1 MDEPSDITAPPEPQP
16 MPAPPSDVSDVVNG
30 GAKGG
35 SHSKGQGEEAIELEP
50 FRSTNNAGY
59 RGVKWIS
66 SRRNYQATIRV
77 NGHSRHLGSFDTA
90 EEAARA
96 HVRAYLR
103 KHEVEPK
110 AEAKETEEQ
119 EDSGKC
125 AVVRTGKRRRN
136 APDYKNLVDHASH
149 PKPGPAP
156 PLDVPIASSEVE
168 DADDEEDDD
177 DDEEDVALS
186 SLRPAKRDRKTTPTR
201 SSGSESQGGEWD

>member
-1 MDEPSDITAPPEPQP
+1 MHWKASSRKYQTGI
-16 MPAPPSDVSDVVNG
+16 SVNG
-30 GAKGG
+30 G
-35 SHSKGQGEEAIELEP
+35 
-50 FRSTNNAGY
+50 T
-59 RGVKWIS
+59 
-66 SRRNYQATIRV
+66 
-77 NGHSRHLGSFDTA
+77 RHLGYFDTA

-96 HVRAYLR
+96 YARAYIR

-110 AEAKETEEQ
+110 AEAKAKETEEQ

-125 AVVRTGKRRRN
+125 AVVKTGKRRRN

-168 DADDEEDDD
+168 DDDEEDDDD

-186 SLRPAKRDRKTTPTR
+186 SLRPAKRDQDDANTT
-201 SSGSESQGGEWD
+201 SGSKSSKARRGTGLKGGP